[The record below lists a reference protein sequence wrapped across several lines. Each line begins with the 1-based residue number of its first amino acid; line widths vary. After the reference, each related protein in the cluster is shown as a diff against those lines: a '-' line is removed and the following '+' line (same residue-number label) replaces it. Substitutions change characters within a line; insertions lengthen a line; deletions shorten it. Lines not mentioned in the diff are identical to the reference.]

1 MKNKKKYCD
10 TCDWELDIH
19 EEEYPSLHKKN
30 KKDREL
36 TKEYCEDHERIY
48 GSLCEP
54 VWCDECGHLR
64 IYSIT
69 VTDKSRKMT
78 PKFDRKRK

>member
-1 MKNKKKYCD
+1 MRKKKCN
-10 TCDWELDIH
+10 TCDWRLDSGREFPIF
-19 EEEYPSLHKKN
+19 HKDN
-30 KKDREL
+30 KDDVRL
-36 TKEYCEDHERIY
+36 AKEYCEDHERIY

-78 PKFDRKRK
+78 PKFDRKKK